1 MRVAIL
7 FSGGKDSAYAIEYA
21 MQKKFEIAYLLTVK
35 PTRKDCFLFH
45 YSTAEN
51 AAQVAEMLG
60 FRHVLINCDVADPK
74 AEATLV
80 REVVERDK
88 VDALILG
95 GIGLQVTQIKSLQDA
110 LLPLGVECFAA
121 HAGYDHKELMEEML
135 NKGYRFIITQIA
147 SDGLHAWL
155 GEEIT
160 KENFPQLQKAAEKFG
175 FHIGFEGGYADTFCI
190 DAPYFPKRV
199 KILEAEKIFDGSYS
213 GHIVIKRMEFESKKF
228 ARQDF

>member
-135 NKGYRFIITQIA
+135 SKGFA
-147 SDGLHAWL
+147 SSLRRLLLMACMHGLV
-155 GEEIT
+155 
-160 KENFPQLQKAAEKFG
+160 KRLQK
-175 FHIGFEGGYADTFCI
+175 
-190 DAPYFPKRV
+190 
-199 KILEAEKIFDGSYS
+199 KIF
-213 GHIVIKRMEFESKKF
+213 RNCKKQQRSLVSTSALKGVMLIHF
-228 ARQDF
+228 V